1 MALAAI
7 LVCCMGTF
15 AWAEGGDG
23 GSGVIEPVSP
33 EQFGSKLQGLGDML
47 YDATSP
53 VADTIAKIS
62 LAIAG
67 LLLIVLIVSGAATG
81 TGAIIAT
88 AMSSTSSTTIGFFIF
103 RSLCTYITQLPFWFL
118 LSPIRA
124 APAVLVQR

>member
-1 MALAAI
+1 MRRIVVLMALAAI

-67 LLLIVLIVSGAATG
+67 LLLIVLIVSGAAG
-81 TGAIIAT
+81 LLRKVIGGAFAVALGLCLFYGAPHMVGLIKYISDWL
-88 AMSSTSSTTIGFFIF
+88 MS
-103 RSLCTYITQLPFWFL
+103 
-118 LSPIRA
+118 
-124 APAVLVQR
+124 